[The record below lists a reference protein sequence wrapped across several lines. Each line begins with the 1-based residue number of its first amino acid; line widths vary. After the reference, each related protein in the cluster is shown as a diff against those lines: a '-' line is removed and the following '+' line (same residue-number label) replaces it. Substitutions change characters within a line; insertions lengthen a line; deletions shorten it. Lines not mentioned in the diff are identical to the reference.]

1 MFRSKSPSKDLQNKA
16 DNLLAGKDRAVPE
29 NREKVPID
37 VAKVE
42 SMCYKKCIY
51 SLNTPALNYAEKN
64 CLDRCAYKFKE
75 SIEFGHHLLLYIN
88 FKVREAN
95 TPLGGL

>member
-16 DNLLAGKDRAVPE
+16 DDFRKDRSALE
-29 NREKVPID
+29 TKEKIPID
-37 VAKVE
+37 IGKVE

-51 SLNTPALNYAEKN
+51 SLNTPALSYAEKN

-75 SIEFGHHLLLYIN
+75 SIDYGHHLLLYIN

-95 TPLGGL
+95 PNTLGI

>member
-1 MFRSKSPSKDLQNKA
+1 MFRSKSPSKDLQNKV
-16 DNLLAGKDRAVPE
+16 DDFRSGKDKSGSE
-29 NREKVPID
+29 TKEKIPID
-37 VAKVE
+37 IGKVE

-51 SLNTPALNYAEKN
+51 SLNTPALSFAEKN

-75 SIEFGHHLLLYIN
+75 SIDYGHHLLLYIN

-95 TPLGGL
+95 QLGI